1 LREIAFRHSFTVES
15 FFRRDIMAVEEQ
27 VKTVLE
33 KNKQLID
40 DDPQKLNELVAELK
54 REGLLIKKQ
63 YDLQPFDIIGRQ
75 LYRNAIL
82 EKSEKI

>member
-1 LREIAFRHSFTVES
+1 
-15 FFRRDIMAVEEQ
+15 MAVEEQ

-63 YDLQPFDIIGRQ
+63 YDLQPFDIIGRH